1 MVNKITKPIKTNTCC
16 FIPDDQQDGANV
28 IGCLKEAEWRIVYGN
43 GSDPDGYTESCTSH
57 VGEML
62 TDAPEH
68 RIYPLEGLN
77 TLMP

>member
-1 MVNKITKPIKTNTCC
+1 MKSTCC
-16 FIPDDQQDGANV
+16 FIPENEQAAAKSGQN
-28 IGCLKEAEWRIVYGN
+28 ITGCLSRAEWRIIYGPT
-43 GSDPDGYTESCTSH
+43 SDDYTESCTTH

-68 RIYPLEGLN
+68 KIYPLEGLN

>member
-1 MVNKITKPIKTNTCC
+1 MSDCC
-16 FIPDDQQDGANV
+16 YIAPMLGLQCGHS
-28 IGCLKEAEWRIVYGN
+28 AEWRICWGAT
-43 GSDPDGYTESCTSH
+43 PDDYTESCTRH